1 MQRIRLPHPKPLLSS
16 FTLVEI
22 LVVVSIVG
30 LLAGLAFPAIQ
41 GAMNSAKKGK
51 AKAEMQSI
59 VTAVKAYQNEYG
71 RLPIPQLDLTND
83 DQAYYGPD
91 ESGSPQIFRILAG
104 SNVPAELNMNPREI
118 VFLELPAKSTNGIFT
133 DPWAK
138 PSARTNNYVLKF
150 DANGDNIVQYSG
162 INYNGVAL
170 VISFGK
176 DGIQNTSDDVFSFK

>member
-1 MQRIRLPHPKPLLSS
+1 MHIQKPDRGYFYSSS

-22 LVVVSIVG
+22 LVVVSIIG

-41 GAMNSAKKGK
+41 GALNSAKKGK

-71 RLPIPQLDLTND
+71 RLPIPNNATSD
-83 DQAYYGPD
+83 DDAYFSH
-91 ESGSPQIFRILAG
+91 EASGSPQVFRVLAG
-104 SNVPAELNMNPREI
+104 SNEPTGMNPREI
-118 VFLELPAKSTNGIFT
+118 VFLELPARSTNGVFT

-138 PSARTNNYVLKF
+138 PGATTNNYVLKF
-150 DANGDNIVQYSG
+150 DADGDNRVNYSG
-162 INYNGVAL
+162 TNYNVVVT

-176 DGIQNTSDDVFSFK
+176 DGIQNTPDDVFSFK